1 MSLFFRNKKA
11 ANDFTED
18 KLPSNRKEVFF
29 DCFKI
34 RFGSFIKL
42 GLLLLLFALPLIILG
57 FVKDTMIF
65 NMAQAYTQGDISEEE
80 AIAYNN
86 FTYIGYYAIEI
97 ICFMIFSLG
106 LAGALRVIRQIVWG
120 EGLFFGQDF
129 FDGIKLNAKH
139 YLVYFFLFGL
149 FNFLGRVALISNIQQ
164 EILKAL
170 PIGMSLSVF
179 LPPLLY
185 SLIETQIYT
194 LKVTQEYKNG
204 FILYIKTFPKT
215 ILATFIMCLPL
226 FLDLINMFVLKHLI
240 YMLFILLIFPFMLMG
255 EFLYFNS
262 QLDKYI
268 NKEQFPEI
276 YDKGIYRK
284 ENTEVNNVRSN

>member
-11 ANDFTED
+11 ANDFQEEN
-18 KLPSNRKEVFF
+18 LPSNRKEVFF
-29 DCFKI
+29 DCLKI

-42 GLLLLLFALPLIILG
+42 GLLLLLFALPFIILG
-57 FVKDTMIF
+57 LVKDSMLF
-65 NMAQAYTQGDISEEE
+65 NLSEAITSGAMSEED
-80 AIAYNN
+80 ATAYYS
-86 FTYIGYYAIEI
+86 FTLIGYYALEI
-97 ICFMIFSLG
+97 ICFIVFGVG

-139 YLVYFFLFGL
+139 YIVYFFFMGL
-149 FNFLGRVALISNIQQ
+149 FNFLGRVVLLSSIEQQ
-164 EILKAL
+164 LLKAL
-170 PIGMSLSVF
+170 PLGMSLSVF

-185 SLIETQIYT
+185 SIIQTQIYT
-194 LKVTQEYKNG
+194 LRVGQEYKNG

-215 ILATFIMCLPL
+215 ALATLVIALPL
-226 FLDLINMFVLKHLI
+226 FLEYVNLFLLKYLI
-240 YMLFILLIFPFMLMG
+240 YMVLIILILPFMLMG

-276 YDKGIYRK
+276 YDKGIHRK
-284 ENTEVNNVRSN
+284 AEGENK